1 MRLKNTVQKYLIP
14 TFILFVAAGVYVA
27 QKITAQST
35 TDGRSLSVC
44 EFENL
49 TCQLYS
55 SDEPIVARFSRAPQ
69 AEEEISVRFSLAP
82 EYQIESVWIEGT
94 NMYMGK
100 IPVLVEET
108 QPGEWSGWFMLGSC
122 SEPQMHWQML
132 LNLKGEVDPK
142 ILIFTT
148 DTHS

>member
-1 MRLKNTVQKYLIP
+1 MRLKNTLHKCLIP
-14 TFILFVAAGVYVA
+14 VFILVVAVGVYVA
-27 QKITAQST
+27 QKMTMRST
-35 TDGRSLSVC
+35 VDGHSLSVC
-44 EFENL
+44 EFEEL
-49 TCQLYS
+49 SCSIYI
-55 SDEPIVARFSRAPQ
+55 DEQPIVATFSREPQ
-69 AEEEISVRFSLAP
+69 AEEEISVHFSLAP
-82 EYQIESVWIEGT
+82 AYQIESVWIEGT

-132 LNLKGEVDPK
+132 LNLKGVADPK

-148 DTHS
+148 DTQL